1 MRKNYI
7 LFLALAFI
15 IMNKSCITIDTAFEG
30 LPPGEWRAVL
40 KLDNRP
46 KVSNKKGEPLPEL
59 VGLKF
64 EEVSQ
69 GELPFTFE
77 VIHTSPTE
85 FRIEIINGDERIK
98 VASENITMNLDR
110 QTAKDTVV
118 IIFPLYESY
127 IRAIFEERL
136 MEGEWVV
143 PSRGDYRIPFEAH
156 HGRNHRFST
165 LKKTPKIDVSGK
177 WEVTFTPNEDPEKA
191 IGEFKQ
197 EGNKVTG
204 TFMTETGDYR
214 FLEGEIQ
221 DNKLYL
227 SVFDGAHAFL
237 FEAKIL
243 EDETMIGSFRSGK
256 HYKVLWEAKRNENF
270 KLTNANDLT
279 FLKEGYDKIEFQF
292 ENPEGK
298 MISLEDEKYKG
309 KTKIVQIFGTWCPN
323 CRDETNFLLDYLKRK
338 NPEDL
343 EIIALAFEKHKD
355 KDKALA
361 TIKRYKETLDAPY
374 EMVWAGSYIKK
385 EAVKS
390 LPMLNHILS
399 FPTMIFIDK
408 NDKVRKIHTGF
419 SGPATSEFPAFK
431 KEFEEFVDELLKD

>member
-1 MRKNYI
+1 MKKNY
-7 LFLALAFI
+7 LLLLTLAFI
-15 IMNKSCITIDTAFEG
+15 IQGCITIDTAFEG
-30 LPPGEWRAVL
+30 LPPGQWRAVL

-59 VGLKF
+59 MGLKF

-77 VIHTSPTE
+77 VVHTSPKD
-85 FRIEIINGDERIK
+85 FHINIINGDERIR
-98 VASENITMNLDR
+98 VDDITIGLDR
-110 QTAKDTVV
+110 QTAKDTV
-118 IIFPLYESY
+118 IINFPLYDSY
-127 IRAIFEERL
+127 IKAIFEERV
-136 MEGEWVV
+136 MEGDWIVTN
-143 PSRGDYRIPFEAH
+143 RGEYYSIPFEAH

-177 WEVTFTPNEDPEKA
+177 WEVTFSPTEDPEKA
-191 IGEFKQ
+191 IGEFVQ

-204 TFMTETGDYR
+204 TFLTETGDYR

-221 DNKLYL
+221 ANKLYL

-256 HYKVLWEAKRNENF
+256 HYRVLWEAKRNENV
-270 KLTNANDLT
+270 KLTSANELT
-279 FLKEGYDKIEFQF
+279 FLNEGYDKVEFEF

-298 MISLEDEKYKG
+298 MISLNDERYKG
-309 KTKIVQIFGTWCPN
+309 KNKIVQIFGTWCPN
-323 CRDETNFLLDYLKRK
+323 CRDETDFLLDYLKRK
-338 NPEDL
+338 NPKNL
-343 EIIALAFEKHKD
+343 EVIALAFEKHKE
-355 KDKALA
+355 KEKAMA
-361 TIKRYKETLDAPY
+361 TIKRYRDKLEAPY
-374 EMVWAGSYIKK
+374 EMVWAGPSNKK
-385 EAVKS
+385 EAAKS

-399 FPTMIFIDK
+399 YPTMIFIDK

-419 SGPATSEFPAFK
+419 SGPATSEFPAYK
-431 KEFEEFVDELLKD
+431 KEFEAFMEELLNE

>member
-1 MRKNYI
+1 MKRNY
-7 LFLALAFI
+7 LLLLALAFI
-15 IMNKSCITIDTAFEG
+15 IMNQSCITIDTAFEG
-30 LPPGEWRAVL
+30 LPPGQWRAVL
-40 KLDNRP
+40 KLDDRP

-77 VIHTSPTE
+77 VIHTNPKD
-85 FRIEIINGDERIK
+85 FYIEIINGDERIRVDDIK
-98 VASENITMNLDR
+98 IGLDR
-110 QTAKDTVV
+110 QTAKDTV
-118 IIFPLYESY
+118 IINFPLYESH

-136 MEGEWVV
+136 MEGEWIVTN
-143 PSRGDYRIPFEAH
+143 RGEPYSIPFEAH

-165 LKKTPKIDVSGK
+165 LKKTPKIDLSGK
-177 WEVTFTPNEDPEKA
+177 WEVTFSPNDEPEKA
-191 IGEFKQ
+191 IGDFKQ
-197 EGNKVTG
+197 DGNKVTG

-270 KLTNANDLT
+270 KLKNANDLT
-279 FLKEGYDKIEFQF
+279 FLKEGYDKIEFEF
-292 ENPEGK
+292 ENPDGK
-298 MISLEDEKYKG
+298 MISLNDEKYKG
-309 KTKIVQIFGTWCPN
+309 KIKIVQIFGTWCPN
-323 CRDETNFLLDYLKRK
+323 CRDETNYLLDYLKRK
-338 NPEDL
+338 NPEGL
-343 EIIALAFEKHKD
+343 EIIALAFEKNK
-355 KDKALA
+355 KKERAMA
-361 TIKRYKETLDAPY
+361 SIKRYKETLEAPY
-374 EMVWAGSYIKK
+374 EMVWAGPSNKK
-385 EAVKS
+385 EAAKS

-399 FPTMIFIDK
+399 YPTMIFIDK

-419 SGPATSEFPAFK
+419 SGPATDEFPAFK
-431 KEFEEFVDELLKD
+431 KEFEEYVDALLNE

>member
-1 MRKNYI
+1 MKIKNLI
-7 LFLALAFI
+7 FLALAFI
-15 IMNKSCITIDTAFEG
+15 IINQSCITIDTDFEG
-30 LPPGEWRAVL
+30 LPPGQWRAVL

-46 KVSNKKGEPLPEL
+46 KVDNKKGEPLPEL

-77 VIHTSPTE
+77 VIHTSKKD
-85 FRIEIINGDERIK
+85 FYINIINGDEKIR
-98 VASENITMNLDR
+98 VDDITIGLDR
-110 QTAKDTVV
+110 QTAKDTV
-118 IIFPLYESY
+118 IINFPLYDSH
-127 IRAIFEERL
+127 IKAIFEERV
-136 MEGEWVV
+136 MEGNWIVTN
-143 PSRGDYRIPFEAH
+143 RG
-156 HGRNHRFST
+156 
-165 LKKTPKIDVSGK
+165 GK
-177 WEVTFTPNEDPEKA
+177 WEVTFSPDENPDKA
-191 IGEFKQ
+191 IGEFIQ

-221 DNKLYL
+221 NNKLYL

-256 HYKVLWEAKRNENF
+256 HYRVLWEAKRNENI

-279 FLKEGYDKIEFQF
+279 FLKEGYDKIEFEF

-298 MISLEDEKYKG
+298 MISLNDEKYKG
-309 KTKIVQIFGTWCPN
+309 KIKIVQIFGTWGPN
-323 CRDETNFLLDYLKRK
+323 WRDETNWLLDYLKRK
-338 NPEDL
+338 NNPKGL
-343 EIIALAFEKHKD
+343 KIIALAFEKHKD
-355 KDKALA
+355 KERAMA
-361 TIKRYKETLDAPY
+361 TIKRYRNTLEAPY
-374 EMVWAGSYIKK
+374 EMVWAGPSSKK
-385 EAVKS
+385 EAAKS

-399 FPTMIFIDK
+399 YPTMIFIDK

-419 SGPATSEFPAFK
+419 SGPATSAFPAFK
-431 KEFEEFVDELLKD
+431 KEFEAYVDELLTE